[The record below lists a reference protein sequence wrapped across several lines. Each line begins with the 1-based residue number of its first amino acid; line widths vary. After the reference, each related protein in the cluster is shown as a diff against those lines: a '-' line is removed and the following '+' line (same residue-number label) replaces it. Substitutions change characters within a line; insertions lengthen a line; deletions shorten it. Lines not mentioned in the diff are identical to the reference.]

1 MPKMKV
7 DKMTDI
13 SKLCPS
19 NLKFT
24 RKQFEKLEPFFKD
37 VSEALEE
44 AIDNVDGLEGE
55 ARQLGD
61 YASEARGELEK
72 LLDQLKEP
80 LEILEMLRGDDQLE
94 DAA

>member
-1 MPKMKV
+1 
-7 DKMTDI
+7 MTDI
-13 SKLCPS
+13 SKYENAIDCA
-19 NLKFT
+19 NLKLT
-24 RKQFEKLEPFFKD
+24 RKQLEKLEPFFKD
-37 VSEALEE
+37 VGEALEE